1 MRLADAH
8 EIASQLEAAIAAD
21 LGAEIEVETHI
32 EPMEVREFGGE
43 PADLAVVERITA
55 ALSQAAAHGGAL
67 REVHNVRV
75 RIGPAGQYVIFHCHA
90 APNLTVAATHGHVD
104 ALERALRDRF
114 PEVVRIVGH
123 AEPA

>member
-1 MRLADAH
+1 
-8 EIASQLEAAIAAD
+8 
-21 LGAEIEVETHI
+21 
-32 EPMEVREFGGE
+32 
-43 PADLAVVERITA
+43 
-55 ALSQAAAHGGAL
+55 
-67 REVHNVRV
+67 
-75 RIGPAGQYVIFHCHA
+75 VIFHCHA